1 MKKNYIT
8 PEIKVIQLEAL
19 CNEGLNIASVHR
31 ADLKGDVSANLMW
44 STRMRPRL
52 KTKTCGESRTAI
64 IGAMTDTIVCYR
76 NR

>member
-31 ADLKGDVSANLMW
+31 ESLDKECISKFDVVNEDA
-44 STRMRPRL
+44 
-52 KTKTCGESRTAI
+52 TKTEYKDLWGESNSNKW
-64 IGAMTDTIVCYR
+64 GDD
-76 NR
+76 

>member
-31 ADLKGDVSANLMW
+31 ADLKGECISKFDVVNEDA
-44 STRMRPRL
+44 
-52 KTKTCGESRTAI
+52 TKTEYKDLWGESNSNKW
-64 IGAMTDTIVCYR
+64 GED
-76 NR
+76 